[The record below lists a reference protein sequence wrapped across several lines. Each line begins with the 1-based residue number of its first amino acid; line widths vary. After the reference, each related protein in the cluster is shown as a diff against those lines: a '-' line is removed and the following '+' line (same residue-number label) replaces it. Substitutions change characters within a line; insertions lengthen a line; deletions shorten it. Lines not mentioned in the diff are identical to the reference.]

1 MEKISIITPSLN
13 QQEYIEK
20 TILSVREQNYH
31 NYEHIIIDG
40 GSTDGTL
47 DILAK
52 YENEIVYI
60 SEKDSGQAN
69 ALNKGLRMASG
80 DILAFINSDDYYLPN
95 TFNSVVSAFQNNTAS
110 WLIGDYKIIDS
121 LGNEIHDFVI
131 KYKKILRERANK
143 KLIHGVN
150 YIPQPSTFWKRDLF
164 EASGFFNEAY
174 TYAFD
179 YEYWL
184 RLYIIEAPIIIRNK
198 LSAFRIHKNSK
209 GSRDYKLQLDE
220 EIIIL
225 KENNVDNVYIALHI
239 LNNGLIKLIY
249 KFIK

>member
-20 TILSVREQNYH
+20 TILSVREQNYQ

-47 DILAK
+47 EILAK
-52 YENEIVYI
+52 YKNEIIYI

-69 ALNKGLRMASG
+69 AINKGLRMATG
-80 DILAFINSDDYYLPN
+80 DILAYINSDDYYLPN
-95 TFNSVVSAFQNNTAS
+95 TFNSIVSAFHKNTAG

-121 LGNEIHDFVI
+121 FGNEIHDFVI
-131 KYKKILRERANK
+131 KYKKILRERADIN
-143 KLIHGVN
+143 LFYLAN
-150 YIPQPSTFWKRDLF
+150 YIPQPSTFWKRGLF
-164 EASGFFNEAY
+164 RASGFFSEAY

-184 RLYIIEAPIIIRNK
+184 RLYKIETPIIIRNK
-198 LSAFRIHKNSK
+198 LSAFRIHQSSK
-209 GSRDYKLQLDE
+209 GSQDYKLQLDE
-220 EIIIL
+220 EIKIL
-225 KENNVDNVYIALHI
+225 KEHNVDNLFIALHT
-239 LNNGLIKLIY
+239 LNNGLIKLAY

>member
-20 TILSVREQNYH
+20 TILSVREQNYQ

-47 DILAK
+47 EILAK
-52 YENEIVYI
+52 YKNEIIYI

-69 ALNKGLRMASG
+69 AINKGLRMASG

-95 TFNSVVSAFQNNTAS
+95 TFNSIVIAFQKNTAG

-131 KYKKILRERANK
+131 KYKTILRDRADKN
-143 KLIHGVN
+143 LFYLAN

-164 EASGFFNEAY
+164 KASGFFNEAY

-184 RLYIIEAPIIIRNK
+184 RLYKIETPIIIRNK
-198 LSAFRIHKNSK
+198 LSAFRIHQSSK
-209 GSRDYKLQLDE
+209 GSQDYKLQLDE
-220 EIIIL
+220 EIKIL
-225 KENNVDNVYIALHI
+225 KEHNVDNLFIALHT
-239 LNNGLIKLIY
+239 LNNGLIKLAY